1 MKIKKNTVAIYTL
14 ILFVISATTV
24 FFIFP
29 RGKQFNYDYSLGTP
43 WLHEDLIAP
52 CDFPVYKTEPELNAE
67 KDSIVKTFIPYY
79 IKDTNIYN
87 SYSAAIKRD
96 MSALESEIFNSLNLN
111 SEIGIF
117 ELEQYRRELI
127 NYFKAFDNLILTCV
141 QSGIISI
148 PDSVKNPIQFRFYL
162 YQNGVSELSYGY
174 EYLTEKQCVEKFENL
189 YLEIKSVDSI
199 FGYKLRN
206 ILNQHKTPVN
216 IVYDSGLSKKIL
228 SNKLA
233 SVSPVIGMIQK
244 GELIIKKG
252 SIVGENESNVIESL
266 KKQQEDANQ
275 GVNEWKVSTGTAL
288 IFFAFFMVIFLYVI
302 SFHSEYLKKFKD
314 ITYFTLQILLM
325 VLLVYVIF
333 RTTELNIYII
343 PFALFPLLLYTFYG
357 FQISFSI
364 YLFSLLIV
372 GFFAPN
378 SFEFLF
384 VQMLAGLVAMYSMKN
399 KMKRRQIFITMSL
412 VFLTYAISVT
422 GFLMIKQREF
432 SYDIFNEYIPY
443 GISSFLIL
451 MYLPLVYVFE
461 KTFGF
466 ISDFTLMELSDTNN
480 PALRILAEKAPGT
493 FQHSVQVAN
502 LVESVVRE
510 LGGDYLLAR
519 TGALYH
525 DIGKSHHPEYFIE
538 NQSGKNVHD
547 QFDFEE
553 SAQKII
559 SHVDAGVELG
569 RKYKLPQQVIDY
581 ISMHHGTSVTRYF
594 YNSWVNA
601 NPDNAP
607 VLANFQYPGPK
618 PTSIETAV
626 MMMADSVEAASRT
639 LTEYTPESIEK
650 SVSKIIDSQL
660 NDGQFENV
668 EITLK
673 QLKRAKE
680 IFSIKIQNIYH
691 ARVIYPELNKKDKS

>member
-1 MKIKKNTVAIYTL
+1 MKVKKNTVAIYTL

-29 RGKQFNYDYSLGTP
+29 RGKQFNFDYSVGTP

-52 CDFPVYKTEPELNAE
+52 CDFPVYKTELEINNE

-79 IKDTNIYN
+79 VNDTNVYN
-87 SYSAAIKRD
+87 SYSASIKRD
-96 MSALESEIFNSLNLN
+96 MSVLESEIFNSLNLN

-117 ELEQYRRELI
+117 ELEQFKRELI
-127 NYFKAFDNLILTCV
+127 NFFKAFDDLVFSCV
-141 QSGIISI
+141 KSGIISI
-148 PDSVKNPIQFRFYL
+148 PDSVKNPLQYRFYL
-162 YQNGVSELSYGY
+162 YNNGVSELSYGY
-174 EYLTEKQCVEKFENL
+174 EYLTEKQCQEKFENL
-189 YLEIKSVDSI
+189 YLEIKSVDSLY
-199 FGYKLRN
+199 GYKLRN
-206 ILNQHKTPVN
+206 IINQHKTPVN

-228 SNKLA
+228 NNKLEY
-233 SVSPVIGMIQK
+233 VSPVIGMIQK

-252 SIVGENESNVIESL
+252 SIVGDNESNIIESL
-266 KKQQEDANQ
+266 KKQQEGRNK
-275 GVNEWKVSTGTAL
+275 GVNEWKVSTGTAF

-302 SFHSEYLKKFKD
+302 SFHSEYLRSFKD

-325 VLLVYVIF
+325 VLLVYVLF

-343 PFALFPLLLYTFYG
+343 PYALFPLLLYTFYG
-357 FQISFSI
+357 YQISFSI
-364 YLFSLLIV
+364 YIFSLLIV

-384 VQMLAGLVAMYSMKN
+384 VQILAGLVAMYSMKN
-399 KMKRRQIFITMSL
+399 KMKRRQIFISMSL
-412 VFLTYAISVT
+412 VFLTYAILVT
-422 GFLMIKQREF
+422 GFLLIKQREF
-432 SYDIFNEYIPY
+432 NYEIINEYIPY

-451 MYLPLVYVFE
+451 LYLPLVYVFE

-480 PALRILAEKAPGT
+480 PALRLLAEKAPGT

-559 SHVDAGVELG
+559 SHVDAGIELG
-569 RKYKLPQQVIDY
+569 NKYKLPKQVIDY

-594 YNSWVNA
+594 YNSWINA

-607 VLANFQYPGPK
+607 VLSNFQYPGPK

-639 LTEYTPESIEK
+639 LSEYTPESIEK

-668 EITLK
+668 DITLK
-673 QLKRAKE
+673 QIKRAKE
-680 IFSIKIQNIYH
+680 IFSAKILNIYH